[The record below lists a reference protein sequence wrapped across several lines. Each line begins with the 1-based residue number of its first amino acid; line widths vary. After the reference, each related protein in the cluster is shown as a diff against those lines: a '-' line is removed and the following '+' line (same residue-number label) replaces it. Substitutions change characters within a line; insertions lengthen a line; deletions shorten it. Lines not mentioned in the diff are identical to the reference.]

1 MIKLAQIVDVIF
13 EPESG
18 ELYRPI
24 SNDSM
29 ASAKSSL
36 TNTGSFLIQN
46 FPKASAN
53 PILAEIPD
61 DDPSDK
67 SKTLQ
72 LTQLRVDFKIE
83 TVNFKMSQLC
93 KNSNEDEEIFN
104 FILDEMKTE
113 LTLRTYDL
121 TGKFNLGR

>member
-1 MIKLAQIVDVIF
+1 MDVIF

-18 ELYRPI
+18 ELYRPV

-29 ASAKSSL
+29 ESAKSSL

-46 FPKASAN
+46 FPKARTN
-53 PILAEIPD
+53 PILAEILNE
-61 DDPSDK
+61 DPTDK

-72 LTQLRVDFKIE
+72 LTQLKVDFKIE

-104 FILDEMKTE
+104 FILDEMKAE
-113 LTLRTYDL
+113 LTMRTFDL
-121 TGKFNLGR
+121 TGTFNLGNLFFN